1 MALASTDERVLKL
14 EHKLKQSNSQ
24 CHKLEQS
31 VKDKQNEINRL
42 SDYIQRLEQWFRTIK
57 TWILERKLMKDFEC
71 YIENETRELV
81 REEIEY
87 EEQGFER
94 G

>member
-1 MALASTDERVLKL
+1 
-14 EHKLKQSNSQ
+14 
-24 CHKLEQS
+24 
-31 VKDKQNEINRL
+31 
-42 SDYIQRLEQWFRTIK
+42 
-57 TWILERKLMKDFEC
+57 MKDFEY

-81 REEIEY
+81 REEIEH

>member
-1 MALASTDERVLKL
+1 
-14 EHKLKQSNSQ
+14 
-24 CHKLEQS
+24 
-31 VKDKQNEINRL
+31 
-42 SDYIQRLEQWFRTIK
+42 
-57 TWILERKLMKDFEC
+57 MKDFEY

-87 EEQGFER
+87 EEQQDFER